1 MRNQQKSY
9 LYASLV
15 VLFWGTSAAAFKIG
29 LRYLNYIQLLFWS
42 SLTATV
48 ILFATLLVQGKK
60 NELLSTTPKQLMLS
74 SIQGFLNPFL
84 YYFILFKAYSLL
96 PAQVAQPLNY
106 VWPIVLVLLAALF
119 PGQRLHWYD
128 FAALLMSFV
137 GVTFISSQGNIN
149 IFKGS
154 NPLGV
159 SLALASSI
167 VWASFWIINIHDKN
181 RDEVVKLFLSFAFA
195 TLLCIFPTIVSHGFY
210 RMPAN
215 GILASV
221 YIGTF
226 EMGITFV
233 LWLKALKYAASTAR
247 LSNFSYLVPFVALV
261 FISIILHEKVIWTTI
276 LGLIVIIGAILFQQY
291 FVNKKT
297 RNLQ

>member
-1 MRNQQKSY
+1 
-9 LYASLV
+9 
-15 VLFWGTSAAAFKIG
+15 
-29 LRYLNYIQLLFWS
+29 
-42 SLTATV
+42 
-48 ILFATLLVQGKK
+48 
-60 NELLSTTPKQLMLS
+60 MLS

-291 FVNKKT
+291 FGNKKT